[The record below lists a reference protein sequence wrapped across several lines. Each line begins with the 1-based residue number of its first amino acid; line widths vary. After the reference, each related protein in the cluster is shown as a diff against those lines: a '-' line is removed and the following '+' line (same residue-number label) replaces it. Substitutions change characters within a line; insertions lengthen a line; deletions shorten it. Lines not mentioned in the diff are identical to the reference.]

1 VIKSKS
7 TQRLLGI
14 DIIRGIAAY
23 AIIFVHSGDESWGLP
38 ISQAAISVRLL
49 FYFAVPFFLAT
60 SFFFLT
66 SRAEIDTSPR
76 FWRSR
81 IGRILIPYVVWT
93 IIYLISRSVFFFKSQ
108 QMDRLWDLLRDP
120 LSIFCF
126 GGASYHLYF
135 LPLLFTG
142 TFLVIIAKYLQQIR
156 VNRIVISCLAIL
168 SLVAYEWLTR
178 SGNGFHLNPNTAFK
192 NLSQI
197 NGWEIDNL
205 PLLRFVLVQTAWLL
219 NCLPYLLIGITILPL
234 CDQVSK
240 WNATYRLITACLC
253 GIVFLGSG
261 AAILIG
267 IPAIVKDVGQAYS
280 LLLLAIILSG
290 YIKQGWIFQ
299 SLGVCS
305 FGIYLIHPFAML
317 SIKGALAKTL
327 PSLAAEV
334 SILSMLTISIG
345 SFMISW
351 VAIALMMKNKW
362 VAKYA
367 LGV

>member
-14 DIIRGIAAY
+14 DLIRGIAAY
-23 AIIFVHSGDESWGLP
+23 AVIFLHSGDESWGLP
-38 ISQAAISVRLL
+38 ISQAAISLRLL

-81 IGRILIPYVVWT
+81 IDRILIPYAVWT
-93 IIYLISRSVFFFKSQ
+93 IIYLIFRSAFFFESQ
-108 QMDRLWDLLRDP
+108 QMDRFWNLLRDP
-120 LSIFCF
+120 LAIFCF

-156 VNRIVISCLAIL
+156 INRIFIGCLAIL
-168 SLVAYEWLTR
+168 SLVVYEWLTK
-178 SGNGFHLNPNTAFK
+178 SGNSFHLNPNTAFK
-192 NLSQI
+192 GLSQT
-197 NGWEIDNL
+197 NGWEINDF
-205 PLLRFVLVQTAWLL
+205 PLLRFVLVQIAWLL
-219 NCLPYLLIGITILPL
+219 NCFPYLLIGITILPL
-234 CDQVSK
+234 CNQVPK
-240 WNATYRLITACLC
+240 WNSTYRLMTACLC
-253 GIVFLGSG
+253 GVIFLGSS
-261 AAILIG
+261 AALLIG
-267 IPAIVKDVGQAYS
+267 IPVIVKDVGQAYS

-317 SIKGALAKTL
+317 SIKGVLAKTL
-327 PSLAAEV
+327 PSLANEV

-351 VAIALMMKNKW
+351 IAIALMMKNKW
-362 VAKYA
+362 VAKYT